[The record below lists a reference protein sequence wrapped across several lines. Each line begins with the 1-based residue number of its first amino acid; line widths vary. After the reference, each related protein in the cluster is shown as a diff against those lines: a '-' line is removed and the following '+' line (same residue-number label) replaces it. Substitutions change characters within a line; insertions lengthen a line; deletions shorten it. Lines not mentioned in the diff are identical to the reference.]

1 MKKRTF
7 AALTAAALLLVLCAC
22 GGKGNPLPEGMDETA
37 LLDAGRA
44 VVTQLNDR
52 DWQGVYQ
59 SLRPD
64 GRETTTPEAIQAVV
78 EPILDKA
85 GALQR
90 ETDAMATGQTL
101 ESTGEEYGTAV
112 FYYKHEKKS
121 VSYRIAFSAEMELMG
136 LEVQGR

>member
-1 MKKRTF
+1 MKKKIL
-7 AALTAAALLLVLCAC
+7 AALLLAALLLVLCAC

-44 VVTQLNDR
+44 VVTQLNSG
-52 DWQGVYQ
+52 DWQGIYDK
-59 SLRPD
+59 LRAD
-64 GRETTTPEAIQAVV
+64 GRETTTPEDIQAVV

-85 GALQR
+85 GTLQR
-90 ETDAMATGQTL
+90 ETDALATGQTL

-121 VSYRIAFSAEMELMG
+121 VSYRIAFSTDMELMG
-136 LEVQGR
+136 LEVKGR